1 MAHEHYKMMLAR
13 KHYRQWWGAV
23 ETLTMSEMLNEIA
36 ENKKNALLPKVQVN
50 KCKFDI
56 AVQEYLKQ
64 QEKEDICVS
73 CGVYKRHANPPRDW
87 TSEDKVYCCLHC
99 RDTKGTG
106 HGSRCNKCVIV
117 SIPQA
122 FDEDNGY

>member
-23 ETLTMSEMLNEIA
+23 ETLTMSEMLNEIS
-36 ENKKNALLPKVQVN
+36 ENKKNATNHVQVYET
-50 KCKFDI
+50 KFDI
-56 AVQEYLKQ
+56 AVQEYLKK

-87 TSEDKVYCCLHC
+87 THEDKVYCCLHC
-99 RDTKGTG
+99 RDTKGT
-106 HGSRCNKCVIV
+106 
-117 SIPQA
+117 
-122 FDEDNGY
+122 